1 MLSYDFRAT
10 ANYNTNFGEDHI
22 INLFAGTEANSIDRN
37 KTYFNGWG
45 MQYSMGEIPFY
56 VYQFFKKSIEDG
68 ADYYSLAN
76 TASRSTAFFGNATY
90 SYKGKYTVNGTIR
103 YEGTNRLG
111 KAGLPVGYLP
121 GIYPVPI
128 MYTKRSFGNHCA
140 TPSPTFPSKLPI
152 R

>member
-56 VYQFFKKSIEDG
+56 VYQFFKK
-68 ADYYSLAN
+68 AL
-76 TASRSTAFFGNATY
+76 
-90 SYKGKYTVNGTIR
+90 KMVQTI
-103 YEGTNRLG
+103 
-111 KAGLPVGYLP
+111 
-121 GIYPVPI
+121 I
-128 MYTKRSFGNHCA
+128 H
-140 TPSPTFPSKLPI
+140 LPI
-152 R
+152 QPAVQLLSSGMPLTPIKGNIL